1 MSSVPIIPNANYNL
15 LELFAGTKSVSK
27 AIGNGFTE
35 VISVDIEPTFQPTIT
50 ADILTWDYTI
60 YPTGYFH
67 TIWASP
73 PCQDFSCLNYA
84 RPEKHLNTANA
95 EAMVKRAIEI
105 INYFNPERFFIEN
118 PQSGTLKD
126 KEFMLGIPFIDM
138 DYCRFGFPYRK
149 RTRFWTC
156 SVGTD
161 KLCLGKGVCPAMDG
175 SRHKNAIGNSTYDE
189 FWLIPGKRLEQRYAI
204 PPGLIRELF
213 ALPY

>member
-1 MSSVPIIPNANYNL
+1 MRL

-35 VISVDIEPTFQPTIT
+35 VISLDIEPTFNPTIT
-50 ADILTWDYTI
+50 TDILTWDYTI
-60 YPTGYFH
+60 YPPGHFH

-73 PCQDFSCLNYA
+73 PCQDFSCLNNA

-95 EAMVKRAIEI
+95 EALVKRAIEI
-105 INYFNPERFFIEN
+105 ITYFNPERFFIEN
-118 PQSGTLKD
+118 PQTGSLKD
-126 KEFMLGIPFIDM
+126 KEFMLGIPYIDM

-156 SVGTD
+156 VEGTH
-161 KLCLGKGVCPAMDG
+161 KLCLGQGGCPGMDG
-175 SRHKNAIGNSTYDE
+175 SRHRNAIGNSTYDE

-204 PPGLIRELF
+204 PPGVIRELF